1 MTDDQIK
8 IAKLSSENIELKDRN
23 ARLKKDL
30 ESAYNKIKR
39 LRHQRKQ
46 VRQLQKALSQA
57 KDLQMRFLDRVR
69 DLEKNEKRNELVQLK
84 SERARI
90 IESPLRFLAPGHKRR
105 LKEIEG
111 RIETLRAILDLK

>member
-90 IESPLRFLAPGHKRR
+90 IESPLRFLAPGHRRR

-111 RIETLRAILDLK
+111 RIEILRATLDLK